1 MIKLGSVFMSEIS
14 RRNFF
19 KLGASAALGAAL
31 FNLETLPNTALAKG
45 NTTKTLKFTPISIKN
60 LPNAETAAKKS
71 ELINTSLNYIKTC
84 ISKITDNNLR
94 AKTASF
100 IEDTRP
106 TFMQMYP
113 SSNDVTNIYNKL
125 ADENLL
131 NTSIISPEQL
141 FPSYNGQKPQDFIS
155 GPGSGYSSHHPYP
168 GGLCTHT
175 AANLSISEGIVN
187 TYKQVFGYEVDNN
200 IVLSAQSL
208 HDLAKPWVFQWNT
221 DGTSFT
227 EYTIAGTG
235 AHHILSLVEA
245 IHRNMPAEEIV
256 AQACAH
262 NHPGSPKDEEQV
274 VSWIKA
280 ASIIAQVNPIKYGL
294 LDTSGTKIPYPQHQE
309 GYIVHLGDHDWVL
322 SGFAATKVVEALKE
336 IAQKDYNFSSN
347 DLNGKLFNDFRNY
360 IGAQVSYM
368 YLHNLLAQNGFGE
381 LRSLI
386 NQIIVK

>member
-1 MIKLGSVFMSEIS
+1 MSEIS

-19 KLGASAALGAAL
+19 KLGAGAVLGAAL
-31 FNLETLPNTALAKG
+31 FNLGTLPQPVSAKG
-45 NTTKTLKFTPISIKN
+45 DIANLKFTPVFLKD
-60 LPNAETAAKKS
+60 LPDAETAAKKS
-71 ELINTSLNYIKTC
+71 ELVKAAFSYINTC
-84 ISKITDNNLR
+84 INKITNNNLR

-113 SSNDVTNIYNKL
+113 SSNDITKIYNRL
-125 ADENLL
+125 ADEGLV
-131 NTSIISPEQL
+131 NTSVISPEQL
-141 FPSYNGQKPQDFIS
+141 FPAYNGQKPQDFIS

-187 TYKQVFGYEVDNN
+187 TYKQIFGYEADND
-200 IVLSAQSL
+200 IVLSAQTL
-208 HDLAKPWVFQWNT
+208 HDLAKPWVFQWNK
-221 DGTSFT
+221 DGSSFI

-245 IHRNMPAEEIV
+245 IYRNMPAEEIV
-256 AQACAH
+256 AQSCAH
-262 NHPGSPKDEEQV
+262 NHPGSDKDEQQV
-274 VSWIKA
+274 VGWIKA
-280 ASIIAQVNPIKYGL
+280 ASIIAQINPVQYGL
-294 LDTSGTKIPYPQHQE
+294 LDKSATKLPYPQHQE

-322 SGFAATKVVEALKE
+322 SGIAAAKVVEALRE
-336 IAQKDYNFSSN
+336 IAQKDYNFSTD

-368 YLHNLLAQNGFGE
+368 YLHNLLAKKGFDE
-381 LRSLI
+381 LRTLI
-386 NQIIVK
+386 DHIIVK